1 MSINPTVLNEKL
13 ILEVFNVFIE
23 EFNKLKDLS
32 EKDETE
38 MLNKICPSLF
48 RKWFYSALIDDTPLT
63 PANII
68 KSLSDKYT
76 AFTIQSDYSSQSQGW
91 TLHSVKDTLYDSF
104 FINDIKT
111 LCDTCS
117 PAGEIRFENPNDM
130 YDLSNKLYGIF
141 IKDGYY
147 ASYLAIMA
155 QKLGLIQKMPS
166 INTVKYQKNDSAYN
180 DFFALSPIEAHKTLL
195 KTAVEIFIEKTAF
208 QTQAPINVF
217 HVDDIIEI
225 ISSSCVTDSIFA
237 YIYSL
242 MGFDFDKIAEIG
254 TQSTLSE
261 DDEALVSSVLYMGI
275 LIDKWLITPLGCYMG
290 IISPYYASPYS
301 FFEDYDY
308 LRPVLTADCDLSVE
322 LFAPPNY
329 FVLTDKGVDLL
340 GKRQDNYLSYT
351 LNGSLTEDDIKEVI
365 NAYRIFLNM
374 LQSSA
379 IKKSKAK
386 NIYSLKV
393 SFKNN
398 ADMWKIL
405 ELDCNSTLE
414 SLKNEIVMYFGF
426 SNSKKYSFEYKNNI
440 YAPSSAFKTIN
451 SAENVTLYSLGIENG
466 GQMVYS
472 DGFDKSLDLVI
483 NSSGILPADAK
494 TVYPRLY
501 RQSHDITQRERS
513 DEF

>member
-1 MSINPTVLNEKL
+1 MSINQTVFNDKL
-13 ILEVFNVFIE
+13 ILKVFNVFND
-23 EFNKLKDLS
+23 EFNKLKEISQDD
-32 EKDETE
+32 EKE

-48 RKWFYSALIDDTPLT
+48 RKWFNSSLIDDTPLT

-68 KSLSDKYT
+68 KSLSEKYT
-76 AFTIQSDYSSQSQGW
+76 AFTIQPEKGTQSDNWVLS
-91 TLHSVKDTLYDSF
+91 SVKDTLSESF
-104 FINDIKT
+104 FIKDLKA
-111 LCDTCS
+111 LCDHCF
-117 PAGEIRFENPNDM
+117 PAGEIRFENPNDI
-130 YDLSNKLYGIF
+130 YELSDKLDGIF

-147 ASYLAIMA
+147 ASYLSLMA

-166 INTVKYQKNDSAYN
+166 INTVKYQKNDLAYN
-180 DFFALSPIEAHKTLL
+180 DFFTLSHYEAHKILL
-195 KTAVEIFIEKTAF
+195 KNAVEIFIEKTAY
-208 QTQAPINVF
+208 QTQAPINTF
-217 HVDDIIEI
+217 HADDIIEI
-225 ISSSCVTDSIFA
+225 ISSTCVTDSIFA

-275 LIDKWLITPLGCYMG
+275 LIDKWLITPLGSYMG
-290 IISPYYASPYS
+290 ILSPYYASPYS

-308 LRPVLTADCDLSVE
+308 LRPVLTSGCDLSVE

-340 GKRQDNYLSYT
+340 GKRQDNYLSYS
-351 LNGSLTEDDIKEVI
+351 LNGPLTEDDINEVI

-426 SNSKKYSFEYKNNI
+426 SDSKKYSFEYKNNV
-440 YAPSSAFKTIN
+440 YTQSSAFKTIN

-466 GQMVYS
+466 GQMIYS
-472 DGFDKSLDLVI
+472 DGFDKTLDLVI
-483 NSSGILPADAK
+483 VSSGILPADKKA
-494 TVYPRLY
+494 VYPRLY

>member
-1 MSINPTVLNEKL
+1 MSINPTVFNEKL
-13 ILEVFNVFIE
+13 ILEVFNVFID
-23 EFNKLKDLS
+23 EFNKLKELS

-48 RKWFYSALIDDTPLT
+48 KKWFYSALIDDTPLT

-68 KSLSDKYT
+68 KSLSEKYA
-76 AFTIQSDYSSQSQGW
+76 AFTIQDNNNPKTQGW
-91 TLHSVKDTLYDSF
+91 TLHSVKDTLSDSF
-104 FINDIKT
+104 FINDIKN
-111 LCDTCS
+111 LCDHCS

-130 YDLSNKLYGIF
+130 YDLSNKLGGIF

-155 QKLGLIQKMPS
+155 QRLGLIQKMPS

-195 KTAVEIFIEKTAF
+195 KNAVEIFIEKTAF

-217 HVDDIIEI
+217 HADDIIEI

-351 LNGSLTEDDIKEVI
+351 LNGPLTEDDIKEVV

-398 ADMWKIL
+398 ANMWKIL

-426 SNSKKYSFEYKNNI
+426 SDSKKYSFEYKNNV

-451 SAENVTLYSLGIENG
+451 SAESVTLYSLGIENG

-483 NSSGILPADAK
+483 NSSGILPADKKA
-494 TVYPRLY
+494 VYPRLY